1 MDQLLA
7 VTGMTGPAMHHLVL
21 LLFLVAVAGTVFIM
35 FWKTIVVGGLALV
48 GALIYLK
55 TAPPPT
61 NTEVYYTPGVTV
73 QQPQDLQKQQ
83 FIASCV
89 SSRLLKGECEE
100 RWAEKKY
107 LSAQKAGED
116 AENNATSEAQQ

>member
-7 VTGMTGPAMHHLVL
+7 ITGMTGPAMHHLVL

-55 TAPPPT
+55 TAPPPI
-61 NTEVYYTPGVTV
+61 NTEVNYTPGIIV
-73 QQPQDLQKQQ
+73 QQSQDLKKQQ
-83 FIASCV
+83 FIASCIT
-89 SSRLLKGECEE
+89 SGLRKGECKE
-100 RWAEKKY
+100 RWAEKQY
-107 LSAQKAGED
+107 LDAQKTGEE
-116 AENNATSEAQQ
+116 AENNAASETQQ